1 MHGLLALMLL
11 HYARRRARLAGED
24 LVLLEDQDRSLSDAS
39 QIEEGRALELAL
51 LEPERRFLERRLAE
65 L

>member
-1 MHGLLALMLL
+1 M
-11 HYARRRARLAGED
+11 
-24 LVLLEDQDRSLSDAS
+24 LLEDQDRSLSDAS